1 MLDVNKLKEVAH
13 KIHLSEEEFVAE
25 KKRLVA
31 KILHKNEPQNPK
43 SGIIY
48 IILAFFLGT
57 TGIHNF
63 YAGYWGRGLSQL
75 CLTIISPWFLYIP
88 LLFVAMWA
96 LLELLFV
103 NKSSQGIAFKGNR
116 TVIGGLRILSVVLLA
131 LAFSNT
137 PMITSEP
144 DFEEIIIKI
153 PQDTQLLQKV

>member
-1 MLDVNKLKEVAH
+1 MLDVTKLKEIAH
-13 KIHLSEEEFVAE
+13 KIHLTEEEFVAE

-31 KILHKNEPQNPK
+31 KILHKNEPVQPK
-43 SGIIY
+43 NGVIY
-48 IILAFFLGT
+48 ILLAFFLGT

-75 CLTIISPWFLYIP
+75 CLTLISAWFLYIP

-103 NKSSQGIAFKGNR
+103 NKSAKGINFSGNR
-116 TVIGGLRILSVVLLA
+116 TIIISLRIISIVLLA

-137 PMITSEP
+137 PMVMDEP
-144 DFEEIIIKI
+144 DFEEVIINI
-153 PQDTQLLQKV
+153 